1 MKDYILE
8 VCVDS
13 VESAVAA
20 ARGGASRLELCSNL
34 IIGGTTPSP
43 WLYEE
48 VRKQVEIPIHVM
60 IRPRFGDFCYTDTE
74 FAEMRQ
80 AVEAFRSL
88 GADGVVIGILKPDGT
103 LNVEQMKILKDLA
116 GDMSVTLHRAFDL
129 CENPM
134 TAMEQAIALGVDTIL
149 TSGQQGAALQGA
161 ELLRFLHK
169 KSLGRITIQ
178 AGSGVNA
185 EKIQTLYVQT
195 GLHAYHMSGKKIIDS
210 EMKYRKEGVS
220 MGLPSMSEYEI
231 WRTEETLVREAK
243 EILEE
248 L

>member
-116 GDMSVTLHRAFDL
+116 GDMSVTLHRVFDL

-161 ELLRFLHK
+161 ELLRFLHE

-231 WRTEETLVREAK
+231 WRTDETLVREAK